1 MTSPSD
7 LMPDQEA
14 TGGFAYQ
21 TSPYPTELAKI
32 ISELKYRPGW
42 HFALESF
49 ERDPGSGG
57 LTFKVLSRGYDTY
70 HVERGENYAVWH
82 YFPVP
87 PATYNR
93 QSWMEWVRDRLLEVE
108 LHEACEF
115 MVVDGK
121 RPFAP
126 NHGPGWNPYVVRSL
140 NTVEAAETTF
150 RGERREG
157 SQA

>member
-1 MTSPSD
+1 MSETMT
-7 LMPDQEA
+7 
-14 TGGFAYQ
+14 Q
-21 TSPYPTELAKI
+21 TAPFPTELA
-32 ISELKYRPGW
+32 EVVEGLKYRPGW
-42 HFALESF
+42 SF
-49 ERDPGSGG
+49 YLSDEERDPGSSG
-57 LTFKVLSRGYDTY
+57 LTFKVLSLGYDTY
-70 HVERGENYAVWH
+70 HPERGETYRVWH

-93 QSWMEWVRDRLLEVE
+93 ASWEEWVRDRLLEVE
-108 LHEACEF
+108 AHEACEF

-157 SQA
+157 TQG